1 MLENKRLLRGNQD
14 YLMSFVRSQIMALEK
29 LLSNIE
35 NTQKFD
41 NVYFK
46 ESIFRIERDMYKFRK
61 VIW

>member
-1 MLENKRLLRGNQD
+1 MLENKRVLRGNQD

-35 NTQKFD
+35 NTHQFD

-46 ESIFRIERDMYKFRK
+46 ESIFRIERDMHKFRK